1 MKVFDANAFKKEK
14 VKPVEIQK
22 TPLCWG
28 FLLPKPNL

>member
-1 MKVFDANAFKKEK
+1 MRWMKVFDANAFKKEK

-28 FLLPKPNL
+28 FFAT